1 VDKKIGLNRTARRK
15 PFEVRFYE
23 NLLKGHPNFVEVLI
37 SLGDIYT
44 KKGFYREGLAVDRK
58 LADLRPEDPIV
69 HYNLACS
76 LSLLGEVKEAMLY
89 LKKAVLLGYDEFE
102 YILKDPDLE
111 NIRKLPEFN
120 KFFNKLKIIK

>member
-1 VDKKIGLNRTARRK
+1 MDEKRELNRVSRRK
-15 PFEVRFYE
+15 PLEMRFYE
-23 NLLKGHPNFVEVLI
+23 NLLKGRPNFVEVLI

-44 KKGFYREGLAVDRK
+44 KKGLYREGLAVDRK

-76 LSLLGEVKEAMLY
+76 LSLLGEVKEAMVY

-111 NIRKLPEFN
+111 NIRKLPGFD